1 MTLVVVMSILI
12 VCVLCALVFFSLR
25 GNSANDSQTGAV
37 TTSSDLGQSSSLAR
51 VDPISVFTKLS
62 TSLVVENDADKIN
75 QLIVQ
80 LYPSTS
86 QEFSQLRAT
95 LKYNTQLG
103 EGLARVQAALDQQY
117 ADATKHRSPS
127 TVTNDYGN
135 LEQLAQ
141 SYLILLQAQENSP

>member
-37 TTSSDLGQSSSLAR
+37 TTSSDLGQSSSLAS